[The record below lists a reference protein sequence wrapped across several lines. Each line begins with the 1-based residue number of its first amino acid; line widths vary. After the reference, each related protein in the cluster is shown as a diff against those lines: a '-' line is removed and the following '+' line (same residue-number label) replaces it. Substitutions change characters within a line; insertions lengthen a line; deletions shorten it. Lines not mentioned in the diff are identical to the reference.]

1 MYLLRGI
8 ARAPLPR
15 WTGLV
20 QKGLAAKVAPLG
32 VKLPHP
38 MQPFDPVQMP
48 LQGREFIL
56 PAPEEV
62 VEEGDTVEV
71 DPLLCNQPWY
81 RRRLEQRNALK
92 KVENA
97 SKADCGPF
105 GKHWRWWRDRK
116 IKARKKK
123 RVI

>member
-8 ARAPLPR
+8 ARARLPAR

-20 QKGLAAKVAPLG
+20 QEALAAKVAPG
-32 VKLPHP
+32 VKLPRP
-38 MQPFDPVQMP
+38 MQPFEPVMP

-56 PAPEEV
+56 PAPEEL
-62 VEEGDTVEV
+62 VEEGGTVEV

-97 SKADCGPF
+97 SKFDCGPF
-105 GKHWRWWRDRK
+105 KKHWRWWRDRK